1 MVLIGLLILAS
12 GFLLITAVSIP
23 AVSRWIRKIGYT
35 AESPSKLHYAWVVVA
50 ILSVVEVVGAS
61 ISLSAGVV
69 VAPLSDPDGGFG
81 WNIRLISAAIALY
94 YFTGAVFAPI
104 TGWLGDRYGARRLM
118 VACGLLYGGSML
130 LVGMVT
136 EPWHYFLFF
145 GFMLAITGSIAH
157 VPLMAAVAPWFKR
170 RLGLGIGILQ
180 AAGGLGAAILAPL
193 IGSLLSSVG
202 WQATFWSIGLVGG
215 GAILLLAIFFRSYPA
230 DMGLKAYGVRDDD
243 APVILRERWIEQLRL
258 KVFNQH
264 IRRTKAFWNLP
275 TIHFLGC
282 AGHGIILVYI
292 IPIAV
297 EQGISLTSAAVILT
311 ILSLVSIIGRF
322 ITPILAE
329 LYGPKQIMSASL
341 VIQGLTVLI
350 LFASQDLWVFYV
362 FAAAFGLGFGG
373 EWTGYMVINRQ
384 YYGDG
389 PLGTCYG
396 WQMTGSLMGHAVIT
410 ALSGLIIYATGS
422 YNPVLVLSVATSL
435 AGVALIMMLE
445 STSKVIIP
453 DWEQSLPPEARSVP
467 IAPLSAAD

>member
-1 MVLIGLLILAS
+1 MVMTGLLILAI
-12 GFLLITAVSIP
+12 GFLLVTVAGVPQVRHWLRGLHHTA
-23 AVSRWIRKIGYT
+23 G
-35 AESPSKLHYAWVVVA
+35 SPSKFHYAWVIVA
-50 ILSVVEVVGAS
+50 ILSMVEVVGAS

-94 YFTGAVFAPI
+94 YFTGAVCAPI
-104 TGWLGDRYGARRLM
+104 TGWLGDRYGPRPLM
-118 VACGLLYGGSML
+118 VACGLLYAGSML
-130 LVGMVT
+130 LVGVVT
-136 EPWHYFLFF
+136 QPWHYFLFF

-157 VPLMAAVAPWFKR
+157 VPLMAAVGPWFKR

-180 AAGGLGAAILAPL
+180 AAGGVGAAILAPL
-193 IGSLLSSVG
+193 IGGLLSSVG
-202 WQATFWSIGLVGG
+202 WQATFWVVGIVGG
-215 GAILLLAIFFRSYPA
+215 GAILLLAILFRSYPE
-230 DMGLKAYGVRDDD
+230 DVGLKAYGARHDD
-243 APVILRERWIEQLRL
+243 PPMFFRERWIEQLRL

-275 TIHFLGC
+275 IIHFLGC

-297 EQGISLTSAAVILT
+297 DQGISLTSAAVILT
-311 ILSLVSIIGRF
+311 LISLVSIVGRLV
-322 ITPILAE
+322 TPIMAE

-341 VIQGLTVLI
+341 LIQGFTVLI
-350 LFASQDLWVFYV
+350 LFASQDLWAFYV

-373 EWTGYMVINRQ
+373 EWTGYLVINRR

-422 YNPVLVLSVATSL
+422 YNPVLVLSIVTSL
-435 AGVALIMMLE
+435 AGVLVIMMLE

-453 DWEQSLPPEARSVP
+453 DWEQALPPEARSAP
-467 IAPLSAAD
+467 IAPTAAAD